1 MTKTRKKKNY
11 KLRRRVKRTI
21 AALIMIMAVV
31 VAAIPVENL
40 GTTQAAGEGAWNES
54 SGNAYSATEKLT
66 NALDDSGYTAGV
78 KTVQSI
84 SNMILTNP
92 LTVKL
97 KTSNNASEAI
107 IVSFDSSQVDSTGL
121 DIKEKMFYNYVKY
134 DKTTV
139 DGWVSALRDPASDE
153 YYELTFSKSTG
164 KRIERDND
172 WVALP
177 NKFNIEQFT
186 YSDGTKT
193 ETTKYNNLKTYKSDF
208 NEKKVFT
215 DSDAFFRSEYD
226 SYVNVIKEYNAKVE
240 GLESFNTT
248 NITDAEWA
256 EFRDKVSD
264 LQAIYDEKYNTS
276 KEYASLKIKLSDVDF
291 TLKPSFYFES
301 FCNRVSY
308 TQVTPE
314 LRLNGFILE
323 QAYDGAN
330 GNNDIYLVKWN
341 ESDRTG
347 IGEVRKELVDEAGYL
362 AAGYV
367 YIKGIG
373 ENAFKDSQI
382 TRVSLPNS
390 IRGIGDS
397 AFENS
402 RITTLE
408 FNPRWCEKIGNRAFY
423 NCDRLKEINLTNEN
437 ASGDDANQS
446 SITEIGAE
454 AFYGTGITNIEF
466 PDTLTKIY
474 DGCFAESALKQAD
487 FSRVSGALTIGAYA
501 FYNCDLGD
509 QNSSGVV
516 FPPEDKTGTSVT
528 IKKAA
533 FSIPYGYKNSMGV
546 FEFPSKMTKIDNDY
560 ILAGR
565 TNLSHV
571 VFPADLN
578 GEIKKNTLANCEN
591 LECVTLGKISYND
604 KAGSMTQYENGDS
617 STIFADVTN
626 EAFYVEGPG
635 FLESGS
641 TPTCRKNTIELKAGQ
656 NTSTTFYV
664 PYKYI
669 DKQGITRIEQKQEST
684 DSTASFVAEIE
695 VTDETSKTAQ
705 LTKYSGYG
713 ANVTITVPS
722 NVAGYRVT
730 SLGKG
735 CFDEVK
741 NTMEKLII
749 ADNTISEIGNEALK
763 NADNLKEV
771 IIGNSV
777 RMIGTDAFA
786 DCPKLTSVTFNEPMG
801 INEGDWV
808 SAMDSIGDGAFKT
821 NSTSLVF
828 HGVIHDGYAPF
839 EYAMSAENAGFT
851 NQKAGKNICYKS
863 NEPDSLSVIRDN
875 VTGLSTLVDYP
886 NAKNVSSTVIA
897 AFAAFNDPNQTHTE
911 EQAALINGVL
921 NISVS
926 DGIDSIDVKKY
937 FSEDN
942 NKENKE
948 YIVKPDGSS
957 YIDTYINDSDNTIA
971 GLFSGDIQDNGANLL
986 PMTVSTATTTA
997 LSVLGEDTVELNAG
1011 NIDRKPGDY
1020 TEYIT
1025 KGNDHLTSIV
1035 LGDDVEGMPEKYAFD
1050 SCENLTKVTLGAK
1063 VSDLGKMPFK
1073 GCKSLE
1079 DVSSNAFYKCEN
1091 GILYKVG
1098 DDGTF
1103 NTITECLESRGDI
1116 NGPLNNSVI
1125 DVKSDPAFVNVTNIC
1140 EEAFS
1145 DCLNLS
1151 EIDFTGTGV
1160 TGIPKDCFKGDKNLR
1175 SIILPETISFVEEG
1189 AFADLS
1195 NGASDLTKVVLKIY
1209 DANCYINSNAIDNTT
1224 KYLVYG
1230 YEFADSK
1237 NTKKSAVYNFCQAHS
1252 NVEFKALEP
1261 GYTVTFRN
1269 YDGKMIDEVTGITDS
1284 SQRIVPPDMEEY
1296 LKTNPYDGHIF
1307 VDWLWTDSTGADHI
1321 GTEAYSNIAEDR
1333 DVYATYKLDP
1343 GEYVFTGEDVDIE
1356 IVNGTLNGNGT
1367 MNDKKTTITIASG
1380 KDIYITADTIKDKTF
1395 SYWSVSDDLDIW
1407 VNNLHDKQTTFTVPN
1422 PPTSG
1427 KITIT
1432 ANFLNTP
1439 GSGGGSGSGEGGGT
1453 GGGGTGGGGSSTDTT
1468 TKYKVTVNY
1477 GTGSGEY
1484 KAGDTVNIS
1493 ALAPDT
1499 STKVFS
1505 KWTSAT
1511 SGVGFAN
1518 ATSATTSFI
1527 MPASDVTVTANYKTR
1542 SSDDD
1547 SDSDRGS
1554 SSSSR
1559 PGSSST
1565 TNTVSNRPSSST
1577 STTGTTG
1584 TVTNTTNGNTTGNN
1598 NNNNGNKLYITKN
1611 GVSNKDVGSVS
1622 VNGSN
1627 DNFIVKIS
1635 DSDEATAAV
1644 KEALTNKY
1652 GSLDGLAYFPMDIS
1666 LYDSTGQ
1673 NKITDTYGLNITVTM
1688 PIPDVLIQ
1696 YGGNA
1701 RVAAADNGN
1710 LQQLTPKFT
1719 TIDGIACI
1727 SFVPPHFSPYVIYV
1741 DTNNL
1746 VAGQT
1751 LDSTPSTG
1759 DPIHP
1764 KWFAA
1769 IGMACIS
1776 IILFAT
1782 SDGHKRRKYKAA

>member
-1 MTKTRKKKNY
+1 MY
-11 KLRRRVKRTI
+11 YGY
-21 AALIMIMAVV
+21 AV
-31 VAAIPVENL
+31 
-40 GTTQAAGEGAWNES
+40 
-54 SGNAYSATEKLT
+54 
-66 NALDDSGYTAGV
+66 
-78 KTVQSI
+78 
-84 SNMILTNP
+84 
-92 LTVKL
+92 
-97 KTSNNASEAI
+97 
-107 IVSFDSSQVDSTGL
+107 
-121 DIKEKMFYNYVKY
+121 
-134 DKTTV
+134 
-139 DGWVSALRDPASDE
+139 
-153 YYELTFSKSTG
+153 
-164 KRIERDND
+164 
-172 WVALP
+172 
-177 NKFNIEQFT
+177 
-186 YSDGTKT
+186 
-193 ETTKYNNLKTYKSDF
+193 
-208 NEKKVFT
+208 
-215 DSDAFFRSEYD
+215 
-226 SYVNVIKEYNAKVE
+226 
-240 GLESFNTT
+240 
-248 NITDAEWA
+248 
-256 EFRDKVSD
+256 
-264 LQAIYDEKYNTS
+264 
-276 KEYASLKIKLSDVDF
+276 
-291 TLKPSFYFES
+291 FE
-301 FCNRVSY
+301 
-308 TQVTPE
+308 
-314 LRLNGFILE
+314 
-323 QAYDGAN
+323 
-330 GNNDIYLVKWN
+330 
-341 ESDRTG
+341 
-347 IGEVRKELVDEAGYL
+347 KELVEEKWPYELGYNDESYSIKLNTNIVSNTITYVGSGTVDADKQMIKLPNTFSFDRTPVFTENDNSNNSSSNPNSFPYTYIAGSF
-362 AAGYV
+362 AMED
-367 YIKGIG
+367 IFTG
-373 ENAFKDSQI
+373 ENAFFASEYATYKKAREDFNNDVASVISSSDTVKSGTAAEWLAFYNDVQQLNQNFTDLDKELKIEISGLDYSDYSDFFNSSFCDRIKYSSTIGLKGFSLLQVYDDANDSNPYAVRWAGDLSNPAEDVRRYDNGQETRSQYVDTNGYLTGGFAIIEGIKENAFADATTLTGITLSDQI
-382 TRVSLPNS
+382 KF
-390 IRGIGDS
+390 IGDS
-397 AFENS
+397 AFANS
-402 RITTLE
+402 SLRTID
-408 FNPRWCEKIGNRAFY
+408 FNPKMCETIGNRAFY
-423 NCDRLKEINLTNEN
+423 NCPISEINLTNN
-437 ASGDDANQS
+437 NLSGSDMGVSALKK
-446 SITEIGAE
+446 IGAE
-454 AFYGTGITNIEF
+454 AFYGTNLTAVSF
-466 PDTLTKIY
+466 PRYLT
-474 DGCFAESALKQAD
+474 
-487 FSRVSGALTIGAYA
+487 TIGAGAFANIQSLGEVDFSDCTDNITLYPFA
-501 FYNCDLGD
+501 FYNCANLGD
-509 QNSSGVV
+509 VSPDGAVKFPSTIGKNVYIGTAAFAVSSGNANANMKTFAFPSNMTDILGGTYSPNSSSAV
-516 FPPEDKTGTSVT
+516 K
-528 IKKAA
+528 
-533 FSIPYGYKNSMGV
+533 
-546 FEFPSKMTKIDNDY
+546 NDY

-565 TNLSHV
+565 NQLQHV
-571 VFPADLN
+571 VFPSGLN
-578 GEIKKNTLANCEN
+578 GNIPDNTLRGCSN
-591 LECVTLGKISYND
+591 LERVTLGALSKNSESGRNIGYTTN
-604 KAGSMTQYENGDS
+604 TTIYEDIINP
-617 STIFADVTN
+617 N
-626 EAFYVEGPG
+626 FYVEGPG
-635 FLESGS
+635 YSDTGCKNDSKPRTQTLGLHTGYSEEYDDSGS
-641 TPTCRKNTIELKAGQ
+641 PIYY
-656 NTSTTFYV
+656 YV
-664 PYKYI
+664 PYKFI
-669 DKQGITRIEQKQEST
+669 DSDEEPKM
-684 DSTASFVAEIE
+684 EI
-695 VTDETSKTAQ
+695 
-705 LTKYSGYG
+705 
-713 ANVTITVPS
+713 
-722 NVAGYRVT
+722 VAGNQGEYIALIENMNDSDYTATLASYDYHTSSASVSELVVPTYIGVYRIT
-730 SLGKG
+730 ALGNG
-735 CFDEVK
+735 CFDKIKSDLTSLEIKDDSITSIEDGALEGATNLKTVK
-741 NTMEKLII
+741 LANSV
-749 ADNTISEIGNEALK
+749 NTIGSN
-763 NADNLKEV
+763 
-771 IIGNSV
+771 
-777 RMIGTDAFA
+777 AFA
-786 DCPKLTSVTFNEPMG
+786 GCTSLENVYFSEPAG
-801 INEGDWV
+801 INDDAWGTV
-808 SAMDSIGDGAFKT
+808 MSIADGAFKT

-828 HGVIHDGYAPF
+828 HGAIHDGYAPF
-839 EYAMSAENAGFT
+839 EYAMSAENAGFSNT
-851 NQKAGKNICYKS
+851 QAGKNICYQS
-863 NEPDSLSVIRDN
+863 DAPESLSVIRDN
-875 VTGLSTLVDYP
+875 ATELSTLIDYP
-886 NAKNVSSTVIA
+886 NMKNISQDVVNSFTA
-897 AFAAFNDPNQTHTE
+897 YKDGTTLTE
-911 EQAALINGVL
+911 DQVALINNTL
-921 NISVS
+921 NIVVP
-926 DGIDSIDVKKY
+926 DGVESIDVKGY
-937 FSEDN
+937 FSNEN
-942 NKENKE
+942 NQKNKE
-948 YIVKPDGSS
+948 YF
-957 YIDTYINDSDNTIA
+957 DSDLISMYLEESDDITA
-971 GLFSGDIQDNGANLL
+971 GLFSCKLEDNNGNGLTMEGIPTSTTMLENVSPDINAVRDGNLKL
-986 PMTVSTATTTA
+986 KD
-997 LSVLGEDTVELNAG
+997 GG
-1011 NIDRKPGDY
+1011 Y
-1020 TEYIT
+1020 TEYVT
-1025 KGNDHLTSIV
+1025 KGNDHLTSIE
-1035 LGDDVEGMPEKYAFD
+1035 LDNDVSGMPEQYAFD
-1050 SCENLTKVTLGAK
+1050 SCENLTYVKLGEQ
-1063 VSDLGKMPFK
+1063 VSDIGKLPFR
-1073 GCKSLE
+1073 GCKSLTTL
-1079 DVSSNAFYKCEN
+1079 DGNSHYSAAN
-1091 GILYKVG
+1091 GILY
-1098 DDGTF
+1098 GTSTEGGSF
-1103 NTITECLESRGDI
+1103 DTIVECFEARGQKNTEISG
-1116 NGPLNNSVI
+1116 SVI
-1125 DVKSDPAFVNVTNIC
+1125 KVANDPGLAEVTKIC
-1140 EEAFS
+1140 EEAFAN
-1145 DCLNLS
+1145 CTNLS
-1151 EIDFTGTGV
+1151 EIDFTGSKI
-1160 TGIPKDCFKGDKNLR
+1160 TGIPKNCFKGDDSL
-1175 SIILPETISFVEEG
+1175 SLITLPEEVGFVEEG
-1189 AFADLS
+1189 AFTDMSATNRVTLW
-1195 NGASDLTKVVLKIY
+1195 IY
-1209 DANCYINSNAIDNTT
+1209 DPNCYIDSKAISSTT
-1224 KYLVYG
+1224 EYLVHG
-1230 YEFADSK
+1230 YKYTDSS
-1237 NTKKSAVYNFCQAHS
+1237 NTRKSAVYNFCEAHS
-1252 NVEFKALEP
+1252 NVEFAEIVP

-1269 YDGKMIDEVTGITDS
+1269 YDGKIIDQITGITDP
-1284 SQRIVPPDMEEY
+1284 SQRITPPDMTEF

>member
-1 MTKTRKKKNY
+1 MTKSRKKKNY

-40 GTTQAAGEGAWNES
+40 GTTQAAGGDWSYTETSDKVNFTAFDES
-54 SGNAYSATEKLT
+54 RYSKQDLVTQTLTDDLLTDSVVVWAESYASASNAIIKGYKGTDTKLDISDKMYYNYAYFEKSKVISWCEAIQKQNQTQPSIDNEKLT
-66 NALDDSGYTAGV
+66 VSFNLSGG
-78 KTVQSI
+78 KTTF
-84 SNMILTNP
+84 TNP
-92 LTVKL
+92 NNPSDKIEIPAKYAVDTPVFAHTGLQSGTIEGFETDNS
-97 KTSNNASEAI
+97 TSFTYDDIKQIFNDFQTYENELITYNDNIQNLLNKGNNIVNASNWDDAAWTAFKDEVNTFANTYSPSGTYEKKI
-107 IVSFDSSQVDSTGL
+107 DST
-121 DIKEKMFYNYVKY
+121 
-134 DKTTV
+134 
-139 DGWVSALRDPASDE
+139 
-153 YYELTFSKSTG
+153 
-164 KRIERDND
+164 
-172 WVALP
+172 
-177 NKFNIEQFT
+177 
-186 YSDGTKT
+186 
-193 ETTKYNNLKTYKSDF
+193 
-208 NEKKVFT
+208 
-215 DSDAFFRSEYD
+215 
-226 SYVNVIKEYNAKVE
+226 
-240 GLESFNTT
+240 
-248 NITDAEWA
+248 
-256 EFRDKVSD
+256 
-264 LQAIYDEKYNTS
+264 
-276 KEYASLKIKLSDVDF
+276 VDF
-291 TLKPSFYFES
+291 DNYIQFYLKS
-301 FCNRVSY
+301 FCNRVKY
-308 TQVTPE
+308 TVKTNTSEKVPLKLFE
-314 LRLNGFILE
+314 LTERTKHDDTGDRYVYVAKCTNLE
-323 QAYDGAN
+323 NLDATYKKYVDD
-330 GNNDIYLVKWN
+330 NNYLV
-341 ESDRTG
+341 D
-347 IGEVRKELVDEAGYL
+347 
-362 AAGYV
+362 GYV
-367 YIKGIG
+367 YINGVG
-373 ENAFKDSQI
+373 TNAFTNAGTTTVTEIK
-382 TRVSLPNS
+382 LPDT
-390 IRGIGDS
+390 IVGIADS

-402 RITTLE
+402 GLRRID
-408 FNPRWCEKIGNRAFY
+408 FNPKVCKQIGNRAFY
-423 NCDRLKEINLTNEN
+423 GCDISEINLTNDNLDGVSLIEK
-437 ASGDDANQS
+437 
-446 SITEIGAE
+446 IGNN
-454 AFYGTGITNIEF
+454 AFYGTRLTNVNF
-466 PDTLTKIY
+466 PASLTLVGK
-474 DGCFAESALKQAD
+474 GSFAETPLSSVD
-487 FSRVSGALTIGAYA
+487 FSKVSKDLIIDEHA
-501 FYNCDLGD
+501 FYNCTGLTTI
-509 QNSSGVV
+509 N
-516 FPPEDKTGTSVT
+516 FPTSGTSAQTVK
-528 IKKAA
+528 INKAA
-533 FSIPYGYKNSMGV
+533 FSVPENSGTDALK
-546 FEFPSKMTKIDNDY
+546 EFIFPNNIKDVNDIGDY

-565 TNLSHV
+565 ANLEHV
-571 VFPADLN
+571 TFPSYML
-578 GEIKKNTLANCEN
+578 GQIPEHTLAGCSN
-591 LECVTLGKISYND
+591 LAIVTLGKISEKDSEGQNIKISSGSTDSVLFND
-604 KAGSMTQYENGDS
+604 ILNTS
-617 STIFADVTN
+617 
-626 EAFYVEGPG
+626 FYVEGPG
-635 FLESGS
+635 FTATGNK
-641 TPTCRKNTIELKAGQ
+641 TDCRTQTLKCKAAVG
-656 NTSTTFYV
+656 TLDEFYV
-664 PYKYI
+664 PYKF
-669 DKQGITRIEQKQEST
+669 IEKGKEMMERKQES
-684 DSTASFVAEIE
+684 DSGSNFTAIIDDLDDSNKTARLSKFEFETIPSSGTKATIE
-695 VTDETSKTAQ
+695 VPSDVG
-705 LTKYSGYG
+705 GY
-713 ANVTITVPS
+713 AI
-722 NVAGYRVT
+722 T
-730 SLGKG
+730 SLGEG
-735 CFDEVK
+735 CF
-741 NTMEKLII
+741 EKVIPYMSELII
-749 ADNTISEIGNEALK
+749 SDGTINRIDDGAIKGADILEKVT
-763 NADNLKEV
+763 
-771 IIGNSV
+771 IGNSV
-777 RMIGTDAFA
+777 RTIGTDAFA
-786 DCPKLTSVTFNEPMG
+786 DCPMLTSVTFNEPAG
-801 INEGDWV
+801 INEDDWV
-808 SAMDSIGDGAFKT
+808 SAMDSIADGAFKT

-828 HGVIHDGYAPF
+828 HGAIHDGYAPF
-839 EYAMSAENAGFT
+839 EYAMSAENAGFSSS
-851 NQKAGKNICYKS
+851 QAGKNICYQT
-863 NEPDSLSVIRDN
+863 NAPESLSVIRDN
-875 VTGLSTLVDYP
+875 ATGLSTLIDYP
-886 NAKNVSSTVIA
+886 NMKNISQDVVS
-897 AFAAFNDPNQTHTE
+897 AFTAYKDGTTLTE
-911 EQAALINGVL
+911 DQVALINDTL
-921 NISVS
+921 NIVVP
-926 DGIDSIDVKKY
+926 DGVESIDVKEY
-937 FSEDN
+937 FSNEN
-942 NKENKE
+942 NQKNKE
-948 YIVKPDGSS
+948 YF
-957 YIDTYINDSDNTIA
+957 DSALISIYLDESDDITA
-971 GLFSGDIQDNGANLL
+971 GLFSCKLEDNNGKGLTMEGIPTSTTMLENVSPDINAATDGNLKL
-986 PMTVSTATTTA
+986 KD
-997 LSVLGEDTVELNAG
+997 GG
-1011 NIDRKPGDY
+1011 Y
-1020 TEYIT
+1020 TEYVT
-1025 KGNDHLTSIV
+1025 KGNDHLTSIEI
-1035 LGDDVEGMPEKYAFD
+1035 GNDVSGMPEQYAFD
-1050 SCENLTKVTLGAK
+1050 SCENLTYVKLGEQ
-1063 VSDLGKMPFK
+1063 VSDIGKLPFR
-1073 GCKSLE
+1073 GCKSLTTL
-1079 DVSSNAFYKCEN
+1079 DGNSNYSAAN
-1091 GILYKVG
+1091 GILY
-1098 DDGTF
+1098 GTSTEGGSF
-1103 NTITECLESRGDI
+1103 DTIVECFEARGQKNTEISG
-1116 NGPLNNSVI
+1116 SVI
-1125 DVKSDPAFVNVTNIC
+1125 KVANDPGLAEVTKIC
-1140 EEAFS
+1140 EEAFAN
-1145 DCLNLS
+1145 CTNLS
-1151 EIDFTGTGV
+1151 EIDFTGSKI
-1160 TGIPKDCFKGDKNLR
+1160 TGIPKNCFKGDDSL
-1175 SIILPETISFVEEG
+1175 SLITLPEEVGFVEEG
-1189 AFADLS
+1189 AFTDMSATNRVTLW
-1195 NGASDLTKVVLKIY
+1195 IY
-1209 DANCYINSNAIDNTT
+1209 DPNCYIDSKAVSSTT
-1224 KYLVYG
+1224 EYLVHG
-1230 YEFADSK
+1230 YKYTDSS
-1237 NTKKSAVYNFCQAHS
+1237 NTRKSAVYNFCEAHS
-1252 NVEFKALEP
+1252 NVEFAEIVP

-1269 YDGKMIDEVTGITDS
+1269 YDGKIIDQITGITDP
-1284 SQRIVPPDMEEY
+1284 SQRITPPDMTEF

-1622 VNGSN
+1622 VDGSS